1 MLHLGPEGLS
11 IPDESLTDA
20 LLRRAREFGERA
32 AFVDGV
38 SGRTLSFRD
47 FARAVESGAAG
58 LARRG
63 LAQGD
68 VLALLAP
75 NSLEY
80 PLAFHAAVHAGGIAT
95 TISPLS
101 TCEEIRRQLADSG
114 ARFLVTN
121 DALADKAVEAA
132 RGTVAERIFTTGA
145 KPALLRFAE
154 LLAATPEPALRPRV
168 DPREDVAALPYSSGT
183 TGLQKG

>member
-1 MLHLGPEGLS
+1 LGGTIVLASSPPRMIHRGPAGLS

-20 LLRRAREFGERA
+20 LLRRARDFGERA
-32 AFVDGV
+32 AFIDGT
-38 SGRTLSFRD
+38 SGRALSFRD
-47 FARAVESGAAG
+47 FVRAVQSAAAG

-63 LAQGD
+63 LQKGD

-95 TISPLS
+95 TINPLS

-114 ARFLVTN
+114 ARFLVTS

-132 RGTVAERIFTTGA
+132 RGTAVERLFTT
-145 KPALLRFAE
+145 
-154 LLAATPEPALRPRV
+154 
-168 DPREDVAALPYSSGT
+168 
-183 TGLQKG
+183 